1 MTNMGFGATL
11 AQLWATLITL
21 LKGIEAF
28 ANGFKNL
35 GDWTNESTATFV
47 DESRIV
53 RKKKLAALEAELAVD
68 QAASTATIE
77 ASAKA
82 PSKAKAPQSAA
93 EVTQ

>member
-28 ANGFKNL
+28 AHGFKNL

-53 RKKKLAALEAELAVD
+53 RKKKLAALQAELATEEAEA
-68 QAASTATIE
+68 QATI
-77 ASAKA
+77 KA
-82 PSKAKAPQSAA
+82 AQQP
-93 EVTQ
+93 

>member
-21 LKGIEAF
+21 LKGVEAF
-28 ANGFKNL
+28 AHGFKNL

-53 RKKKLAALEAELAVD
+53 RKKKLAALESELAIEEA
-68 QAASTATIE
+68 QANANTKA
-77 ASAKA
+77 AQAPKAAAAKA
-82 PSKAKAPQSAA
+82 APAA
-93 EVTQ
+93 P

>member
-1 MTNMGFGATL
+1 MANMGFGATL

-28 ANGFKNL
+28 AHGFKNL

-53 RKKKLAALEAELAVD
+53 RKKKLAALEAELAVEEA
-68 QAASTATIE
+68 QATATTK
-77 ASAKA
+77 AAKA
-82 PSKAKAPQSAA
+82 TP
-93 EVTQ
+93 